1 MFLLFPVTPYTPVG
15 DEQRQAGVAPVTMQ
29 AGNRGDCRHKG

>member
-1 MFLLFPVTPYTPVG
+1 MFLLFPVTPDAPAE